1 MQFAAESL
9 DFEAHERTCIFFGFA
24 FSWVPSKANISDL
37 PSRCEFALLQ
47 ELGSDYFPPILPAA
61 GASWTAILAEAR
73 TASKRRLSA
82 KEREWRRLGW
92 DAVRVEEQRRRALVC
107 VPERAG

>member
-1 MQFAAESL
+1 MVHAFHAWCVML
-9 DFEAHERTCIFFGFA
+9 GTRVW

-82 KEREWRRLGW
+82 KEREWRRLAW